1 MTATLS
7 IRSTATATDRAG
19 SIAVYSH
26 ALQNLRWSAIITFF
40 RRPPLSPSLI
50 PSPTSLSPLP
60 PLHTVH
66 EFALST
72 FPPRHRSFLI
82 VHLRLMAEH
91 VMKISR
97 ARPPPSHVSYS
108 SFPDFKSPLDPMSMS
123 VVD

>member
-7 IRSTATATDRAG
+7 TRPTATDRAG

-40 RRPPLSPSLI
+40 RRPPPSPSLI
-50 PSPTSLSPLP
+50 PSPSFPPQFTSSL
-60 PLHTVH
+60 
-66 EFALST
+66 
-72 FPPRHRSFLI
+72 PPRHRSFLI

-97 ARPPPSHVSYS
+97 ARPHPSHVSYS
-108 SFPDFKSPLDPMSMS
+108 SFPDSKSPLRSLL
-123 VVD
+123 